1 MYGQNFQSLT
11 GNSDVSIGEK
21 FLRGTKKIY
30 QESLCSAV
38 SRGVIDVILVFSPN
52 QVSGSMNNTYRKCK
66 KKINFHPLESFLK
79 EKFNASNSCSLWILD
94 TVKQKL
100 RLASKAC
107 ISMTG
112 SVRVFILK
120 CSFC

>member
-66 KKINFHPLESFLK
+66 KKNQFSSFG
-79 EKFNASNSCSLWILD
+79 KFPKGKI
-94 TVKQKL
+94 Q
-100 RLASKAC
+100 C
-107 ISMTG
+107 IKFMFSMDLG
-112 SVRVFILK
+112 HS
-120 CSFC
+120 